1 MKNLLYIIFLVIFT
15 SCNEYE
21 DVYIEQN
28 PTNCFELNLE
38 NDSIIQLWCRC
49 SFSFDALN
57 DTEDWNIESN
67 DESVATVSNEISHFI
82 IHTHKPG
89 QTKLSIKN
97 KKFCKTIL
105 LNSIGFTNYWKESQ
119 LLEGYYPNYL
129 GIAVDDTVIYN
140 AIRMD
145 LHPLY
150 LNRGIEYNFR
160 NNGNLTVLIPTMGD
174 PIEGSYNFNVETQ
187 TLTLKYNNIHESFY
201 CDIQPYTEK
210 TTVPKM
216 TDRFIVALHQNLT
229 EEYRHKYPETK
240 IDSVYIIRHI
250 VSLGSWWIA
259 SKTT

>member
-1 MKNLLYIIFLVIFT
+1 MKILLYIILIVIFI

-21 DVYIEQN
+21 DVCIEQN
-28 PTNCFELNLE
+28 PTTYFKLNLE
-38 NDSIIQLWCRC
+38 NDSIIQLWCKC

-57 DTEDWNIESN
+57 VSDDWNIESD
-67 DESVATVSNEISHFI
+67 DETIVTVSNENSHFI
-82 IHTHKPG
+82 LHTHKPG
-89 QTKLSIKN
+89 LTKLFIKD
-97 KKFCKTIL
+97 KKFCKTIS
-105 LNSIGFTNYWKESQ
+105 LNSIGFADYWKESQ
-119 LLEGYYPNYL
+119 LLDMYYPNYL
-129 GIAVDDTVIYN
+129 GIAVDDTDIYN

-160 NNGNLTVLIPTMGD
+160 NNGNLTVLIPAMGD
-174 PIEGSYNFNVETQ
+174 PIEGSYDFNDETQ
-187 TLTLKYNNIHESFY
+187 TLTLDYNNIHESFY

-210 TTVPKM
+210 TTIPRT

-259 SKTT
+259 SKTS